1 MQGLIAAYGGV
12 GINIDAL
19 LACIHDEDQALLVLD
34 AASQIVQEAIHAKKT
49 SDKIGD
55 AIGAIIFTVAGV

>member
-1 MQGLIAAYGGV
+1 MEEPEVKYAKYMQGLIAAYGGV

-34 AASQIVQEAIHAKKT
+34 AAYQIVQEAIHAKSTQEKNW
-49 SDKIGD
+49 
-55 AIGAIIFTVAGV
+55 